1 MGYRA
6 GDTVIVSHEEVNHVG
21 VVLDKY
27 IIGKQTVYDVLL
39 ESRLALI
46 MLNTSS
52 SRRTYID
59 KTLTAKLCDTGLIEV
74 TIPYKEMLANETLP
88 ICHA

>member
-27 IIGKQTVYDVLL
+27 VIGKQTVYDVLL

-52 SRRTYID
+52 SVSYARGRKSRRRKSRGRKSRSNKSKSRSRKSKKRY
-59 KTLTAKLCDTGLIEV
+59 
-74 TIPYKEMLANETLP
+74 
-88 ICHA
+88 